1 MGGLRAN
8 AASRAL
14 LLRGAR
20 SVQALFAN
28 CSTLERQRN
37 ERVPRGGLSL
47 QADAGRVD
55 CDVRGGYPE
64 AQSGLSK
71 FASEWMVREAAAAGL
86 LVDRKEWM
94 KLWDER
100 GRNSQRP

>member
-1 MGGLRAN
+1 MQRRGRFFCGE
-8 AASRAL
+8 
-14 LLRGAR
+14 RGAFKRCSQIVQR
-20 SVQALFAN
+20 SNAN
-28 CSTLERQRN
+28 VT